1 MEQRGCGS
9 MQMALSAHVRYGPAR
24 MHSLVQ
30 SLVVRS
36 PLSRVASL
44 FVSNEVCSPM
54 CVVPLARI
62 AIAPFGLGH
71 ALRLVAL
78 GDASLALPVSFN

>member
-1 MEQRGCGS
+1 MEQRSCGS
-9 MQMALSAHVRYGPAR
+9 MQMALSARVRYGPAR

-30 SLVVRS
+30 SLVARI
-36 PLSRVASL
+36 PLSRVAPL
-44 FVSNEVCSPM
+44 FVIKEQCSPM